1 MTQVQLYLASGSPR
15 RQALLKQLGISYRL
29 LEHGVVEN
37 RTEGEAAEDFVRR
50 LALDKALAAQRLLQ
64 VDDPIPVLAADTI
77 VICRNR
83 ILGKP
88 DDRDQALQMLQW
100 LSGDRHEVMT
110 AVAVANRKRSQVILS
125 TTEVTFREVRQAE
138 ILAYWDTGEP
148 RDKAGAYAI
157 QGLGSMFI
165 KAIKGS
171 YSAVVGLPVFETVQ
185 LLSGFG
191 LGALRIMQGQR
202 Q

>member
-191 LGALRIMQGQR
+191 LSALRIMQGQR